1 MSDKSELDLLVTFY
15 DDDRLAAY
23 LADPETART
32 LPPDLGFGLAL
43 GLIERLRSKVRV
55 LEATAAGRFLGEDAA
70 E

>member
-1 MSDKSELDLLVTFY
+1 MSDKWTLDLLVTFY
-15 DDDRLAAY
+15 DDDRLAAF

-32 LPPDLGFGLAL
+32 FPPDLVLGLAL

-55 LEATAAGRFLGEDAA
+55 LEATLDGRFLGEDAA